1 MAPRRT
7 APARTRQRDEH
18 LQQTLAHAVARS
30 PYYRR
35 ALGRAWQRVRAV
47 KDLPALPFLTKADAI
62 RHQRELVTT
71 GRRAFV
77 GVVSSGTHAHEGRVL
92 RVPRT
97 EAEAQALAQLEAQVY
112 GDAPADEGW
121 GLEVRNVHHGV
132 LGEARPGRLVV
143 PWTYTAQALRLLED
157 VLARPQ
163 ADGRRVTSMVIGAG
177 AVTAFTSW
185 LLSRDVD
192 PAGFGL
198 DVIGTN
204 GFRLAP
210 RWKARVAAAF
220 DATVLDNYSLSE
232 LPTPALEC
240 TACGF
245 NHWLLPPVVSEV
257 VDPFTRAPVTKG
269 LGVLVV
275 TTLVPWVSAMP
286 LIRYWTG
293 DLVEPGPFC
302 DEAQDVGFRCRGRL
316 EQSLATRAHGVLVA
330 MQDVMD
336 VVESSPLTARH
347 PHPMETLGLVEGG
360 ECGAGK
366 AELSLTTQRG
376 RVTPK
381 VRVELR
387 FDPRLFPEEAEAF
400 GGGLA
405 RALLAAS
412 PALRKLERT
421 KAGEL
426 EVALCAPG
434 TLKTGWVKF

>member
-1 MAPRRT
+1 MAPRR
-7 APARTRQRDEH
+7 RRLHDEQ
-18 LQQTLAHAVARS
+18 LVQTLAHAAAHA

-35 ALGRAWQRVRAV
+35 TWGRAWQRVRSV
-47 KDLPALPFLTKADAI
+47 RELPALPVLTKAEAI
-62 RHQRELVTT
+62 RNQRALVTT

-77 GVVSSGTHAHEGRVL
+77 GVVSSGTHARDGQLL

-97 EAEAQALAQLEAQVY
+97 GEEAQALGELEARAY
-112 GDAPADEGW
+112 GDAPADDGW

-132 LGEARPGRLVV
+132 LGEAKPGRLVV

-185 LLSRDVD
+185 LLARDVD
-192 PAGFGL
+192 PARFGL
-198 DVIGTN
+198 SLIGTN

-240 TACGF
+240 TDCGF

-257 VDPFTRAPVTKG
+257 VDPFTKAPVTKG
-269 LGVLVV
+269 VGVLVV

-286 LIRYWTG
+286 LVRYWTG
-293 DLVEPGPFC
+293 DLVELGPHC
-302 DEAQDVGFRCRGRL
+302 DAVDGAGFRFRGRL
-316 EQSLATRAHGVLVA
+316 EQSLATAKHGVLVA

-336 VVESSPLTARH
+336 VVESSPSTARH
-347 PHPMETLGLVEGG
+347 PHPMETLGLVEGI

-366 AELSLTTQRG
+366 VELSLSTARG
-376 RVTPK
+376 RVAPK

-400 GGGLA
+400 GGELA
-405 RALLAAS
+405 KALLAAS
-412 PALRKLERT
+412 PALRKLERAKT
-421 KAGEL
+421 GEL

-434 TLKTGWVKF
+434 TLKKGWVKF